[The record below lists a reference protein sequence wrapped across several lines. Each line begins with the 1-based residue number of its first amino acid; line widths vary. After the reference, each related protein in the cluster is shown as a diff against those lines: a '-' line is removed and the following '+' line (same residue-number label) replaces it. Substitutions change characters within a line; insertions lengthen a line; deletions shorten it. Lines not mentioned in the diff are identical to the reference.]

1 MLIYEPSHNNIE
13 AKMSKMALAFKE
25 GEAQDFESSMELDP
39 FTLFINA
46 IRAEQTRRKYQ
57 ARLNTFF
64 NYISI
69 SGKNLEEKCDIFVK
83 NCHGNPKYAMNSL
96 FKFIIHLKERMN
108 RKEIVVSTIY
118 NYLKPIKVFCDMNDI
133 DVKWKKITLGLP
145 KEKKYAEDRAP
156 TIEEIEKLL
165 EYPDRRIKVIIL
177 TMISC
182 GMRLGAWNDLKYK
195 HIQPIIR
202 KDKEG
207 NDNVVAAKI
216 TIYAG
221 SDETYTSFI
230 TKEAYQAIEEWIEYR
245 RKCVEQITGESWLVR
260 NLWDV
265 TTPSGGARGIVTVP
279 KKLKDTGVK
288 SLMERAL
295 RAQGIRTK
303 LESGK
308 KRYEFSTDHGFRKF
322 FKTRCEIA
330 GMRSLTVEYLL
341 NHSTGITDSYYR
353 PTEKDLLDD
362 YLKVSDLLHIDK
374 QVLLEKELN
383 SYQQENQE
391 NTLVIK
397 GKLQEKDEELRSL
410 KMKFENDMN
419 SFQEKMEKRMQ
430 ELFLKIDV
438 QKLK

>member
-1 MLIYEPSHNNIE
+1 
-13 AKMSKMALAFKE
+13 MSKVALAFE
-25 GEAQDFESSMELDP
+25 EEEVQDFESSMELDP
-39 FTLFINA
+39 FSLFINA

-57 ARLNTFF
+57 SRLNTFF
-64 NYISI
+64 DYISLPDT
-69 SGKNLEEKCDIFVK
+69 NLKERCNLFVK
-83 NCHGNPKYAMNSL
+83 NCPGNPKYAMNSV
-96 FKFIIHLKERMN
+96 FKFIVHLKERMN

-118 NYLKPIKVFCDMNDI
+118 NYLKPIKVFCEMNDI

-145 KEKKYAEDRAP
+145 KEKKYADDRAP
-156 TIEEIEKLL
+156 TIEEIQKLL

-177 TMISC
+177 TMILC

-207 NDNVVAAKI
+207 DDNIVAAKI
-216 TIYAG
+216 TIYAE

-230 TKEAYQAIEEWIEYR
+230 TKEAYHAIEELIEYR
-245 RKCVEQITGESWLVR
+245 RKCGEQITSESWLVR

-265 TTPSGGARGIVTVP
+265 TTPSGGPRGIVTVP

-303 LESGK
+303 LENGK
-308 KRYEFSTDHGFRKF
+308 KRYEFATDHGFRKF

-353 PTEKDLLDD
+353 PTEKELLEG
-362 YLKVSDLLHIDK
+362 YLKVSDLLHIDE
-374 QVLLEKELN
+374 QSQLQNELHH
-383 SYQQENQE
+383 YQQKNQE
-391 NTLVIK
+391 ESYIIK
-397 GKLQEKDEELRSL
+397 GKLQEKDEELQSL
-410 KMKFENDMN
+410 KLKFETDM
-419 SFQEKMEKRMQ
+419 SAFQERIERRMQ
-430 ELFLKIDV
+430 ELFLKVDV